1 MPRGMDTLDMITT
14 QTLLMANT
22 TFPARIESWNGR
34 EATIQPLLMRKEY
47 NEDAEV
53 PPIVEGVTCI
63 QHRYEI
69 HDSKAIDVF
78 IPGGLENHYSITFN
92 EPVYFMPVFKKGD
105 IVLCSVSQRSLD
117 DIDTKQPYLPQKSRV
132 MNLQDSVI
140 VGVLIR
146 A

>member
-1 MPRGMDTLDMITT
+1 MPQGMDTLDMITT

-22 TFPARIESWNGR
+22 TFPARVESWNGQ

-63 QHRYEI
+63 QHRYEV
-69 HDSKAIDVF
+69 HDSKAISVF
-78 IPGGLENHYSITFN
+78 IPGGLENHYSVTYN
-92 EPVYFMPVFKKGD
+92 EPVYFKPVFKPGD
-105 IVLCSVSQRSLD
+105 IVLCVVAQRSLD
-117 DIDTKQPYLPQKSRV
+117 DIDSKQPYLPQKSRV